1 MNSLRTS
8 SMVTQHSVDAISLCC
23 LTHGSCVEVTGL
35 QSLLTIARWGLL
47 VAHLKKKEIARV
59 LSSVHATPQPAAL
72 LDPPVC
78 SMRYNIIFELHEV

>member
-35 QSLLTIARWGLL
+35 QSLLTYVLCFLL
-47 VAHLKKKEIARV
+47 QHVE
-59 LSSVHATPQPAAL
+59 ATSKGKGAL
-72 LDPPVC
+72 FLPPSPFSQRLV
-78 SMRYNIIFELHEV
+78 SQGEEG